1 MIMIVDHTRNYRGK
15 ALEQKAV
22 VNAIML
28 ADTYTTLYLA
38 ARTGIKCD
46 SIEMK
51 E

>member
-1 MIMIVDHTRNYRGK
+1 MNVDYTSNYRGK

-28 ADTYTTLYLA
+28 AGTYTTLYLA
-38 ARTGIKCD
+38 IRGEIKCD
-46 SIEMK
+46 STEMK